1 MSKRTTRRGQ
11 INIPDKTRDGLWLAA
26 DDGGGDGVGF
36 ELTAAGEVVLRKS
49 SSTKRLRHREEEL
62 RCRAAELRS
71 VLRGL
76 E

>member
-1 MSKRTTRRGQ
+1 MSKRTTRKGQ
-11 INIPDKTRDGLWLAA
+11 VNVPDKTRDGLWLAA
-26 DDGGGDGVGF
+26 EDGDGVGF
-36 ELTAAGEVVLRKS
+36 ELNAAGEVVLRKS
-49 SSTKRLRHREEEL
+49 SPTQRPPHREEEL